1 MINRFVSL
9 ALALSMLPAMASA
22 QAPSPAAPPA
32 AAGMVT
38 IGMPVVDARGGAV
51 GTVTA
56 LAADGVTVKT
66 DKHLAVIPRSGVI
79 VNKDKAVIGMTQVE
93 LNAQIEKAI
102 AAAPMP
108 ELAVGGTVK
117 GSAGTS
123 IGTLEVV
130 SADSVTIKLT
140 DGKLI
145 AIPRTSIAAVAG
157 GGGRIALTAAQLD
170 TMVQSQPQ
178 AEPTAQ

>member
-1 MINRFVSL
+1 MINRFLSL
-9 ALALSMLPAMASA
+9 ALATAMLPAMAAA
-22 QAPSPAAPPA
+22 QAPASTPSPAPGTPVV
-32 AAGMVT
+32 GMA
-38 IGMPVVDARGGAV
+38 VVDAKGGAV
-51 GTVTA
+51 GTITA

-66 DKHLAVIPRSGVI
+66 DKHLAIIPRSGVI
-79 VNKDKAVIGMTQVE
+79 VNKNKVIIGLTQVE

-102 AAAPMP
+102 AAAPKL

-117 GSAGTS
+117 GSGGTS
-123 IGTLEVV
+123 IGTLDAV

-145 AIPRTSIAAVAG
+145 AIPRTSIAAEAG

-170 TMVQSQPQ
+170 ELVKAQPQ
-178 AEPTAQ
+178 AEPKAE